1 MPRVTVAR
9 SIVEG
14 VIQAVVASTIGLVG
28 LPFIFARP
36 DLDASGAWLWLVLAT
51 ASGVWLIAL
60 APVFAGGLRQLLARV
75 STRTT
80 RGTLEHQ
87 ATVEVSRLLLAA
99 AYVVL
104 LQAILRRPLVA
115 VIGVD
120 AEPFVVEGCLAAVAL
135 LALLVLLGQIHRAG
149 RPLIQGLASSTLD
162 ALLAT
167 TGSEATHHAGA
178 PAPSA
183 ASSPTY
189 LAPSDSQSQPT
200 LAGQTRV
207 AARRVT
213 WRKVRP

>member
-9 SIVEG
+9 SIVEA

-28 LPFIFARP
+28 LPFVFARA
-36 DLDASGAWLWLVLAT
+36 DLVASGAWMWLVLAT

-80 RGTLEHQ
+80 RGTHQ

-149 RPLIQGLASSTLD
+149 RPLIEGLASSTLD

-167 TGSEATHHAGA
+167 TGSEATHHADA

-189 LAPSDSQSQPT
+189 LAPSDSQAQPT